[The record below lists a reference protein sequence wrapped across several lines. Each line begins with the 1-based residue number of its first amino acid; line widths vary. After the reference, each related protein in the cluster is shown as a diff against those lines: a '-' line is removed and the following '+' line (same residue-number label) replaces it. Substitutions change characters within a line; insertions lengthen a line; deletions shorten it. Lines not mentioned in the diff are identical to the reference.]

1 LTQKAKTMKKEIA
14 KVIVSEPYQKYQTIV
29 SYSSMRKITTFEWL
43 ILELLASYEK
53 TNFSILNLAA
63 LFNDI
68 FFIGDFEKTILPI
81 LKSLKSK
88 GMLSY
93 DDSDDY
99 ENLTLQDIELSGD
112 GKAFLYKGEMP
123 NDPKQE
129 EVAFSY
135 DFFNKK
141 LELHYKNRKTQP
153 TGIELCANEE
163 PTMNEFE
170 AIKILESQKNQF
182 NWFDDSTQ
190 INKIELHSSTK
201 EWEYIKNGVLL
212 DESGEITLT
221 ENNKEYLEEIFKYI
235 KNEWE
240 EKQNLN
246 NFDYSNFEQIE
257 KFQNNLSFFGN
268 EDILLR
274 NEKAYGVEP
283 YTKMVKEYLNKN
295 SNEIKVDIICESN
308 DFDIK
313 FSSKQII
320 IKLADKIPLENCV
333 LYNCRQNLCFA
344 NFLVKSDNKN
354 SKISLF
360 YSIKTQ
366 NFIDNFLPKII
377 SKYIYENSDIIYLAL
392 FLKAEN
398 RNKDILAWFN
408 SFKFNDGI
416 KKFDEFIEK
425 AAQLKDDKTL
435 NEIREYVLLN
445 NEKINSLNKN
455 EEIFDYI
462 KITQMNNNEQIYDKL
477 QINSYD
483 DLVQLMINLKSSGLK
498 QSKFIKKYYPKFF
511 SQISQIQ
518 NLQEISDVE
527 ITINKIRLLRK
538 DILIQEKQKE
548 KLDQIKSMINTIYN
562 LTGVPINDI
571 KNILFDSTIKDLINK
586 QNNNKKKE
594 GKKK

>member
-1 LTQKAKTMKKEIA
+1 MKKEIA

>member
-1 LTQKAKTMKKEIA
+1 MKKEIA

-571 KNILFDSTIKDLINK
+571 KNILFDSTIK
-586 QNNNKKKE
+586 NNNKKKE

>member
-1 LTQKAKTMKKEIA
+1 MKKEIA

-462 KITQMNNNEQIYDKL
+462 KITQMNNNEQIYD
-477 QINSYD
+477 I
-483 DLVQLMINLKSSGLK
+483 I
-498 QSKFIKKYYPKFF
+498 
-511 SQISQIQ
+511 
-518 NLQEISDVE
+518 
-527 ITINKIRLLRK
+527 
-538 DILIQEKQKE
+538 
-548 KLDQIKSMINTIYN
+548 
-562 LTGVPINDI
+562 
-571 KNILFDSTIKDLINK
+571 
-586 QNNNKKKE
+586 
-594 GKKK
+594 

>member
-1 LTQKAKTMKKEIA
+1 M
-14 KVIVSEPYQKYQTIV
+14 
-29 SYSSMRKITTFEWL
+29 
-43 ILELLASYEK
+43 
-53 TNFSILNLAA
+53 
-63 LFNDI
+63 
-68 FFIGDFEKTILPI
+68 
-81 LKSLKSK
+81 
-88 GMLSY
+88 
-93 DDSDDY
+93 
-99 ENLTLQDIELSGD
+99 
-112 GKAFLYKGEMP
+112 
-123 NDPKQE
+123 
-129 EVAFSY
+129 
-135 DFFNKK
+135 
-141 LELHYKNRKTQP
+141 HYKNRKTQP

>member
-1 LTQKAKTMKKEIA
+1 MKKEIA
-14 KVIVSEPYQKYQTIV
+14 KVTISEPYQKYQTIV
-29 SYSSMRKITTFEWL
+29 SYSSIRKITTFEWL

-68 FFIGDFEKTILPI
+68 FFIVDFEKTILPI
-81 LKSLKSK
+81 LKSLKLK
-88 GMLSY
+88 GLLSY
-93 DDSDDY
+93 YDSDNC
-99 ENLTLQDIELSGD
+99 ENLTLQDIKLSAD

-153 TGIELCANEE
+153 AGIELCTNEE
-163 PTMNEFE
+163 PTMNELE
-170 AIKILESQKNQF
+170 AIKILESQKNKFQ
-182 NWFDDSTQ
+182 WFDDSTQ
-190 INKIELHSSTK
+190 ISKIEPHSSTK
-201 EWEYIKNGVLL
+201 EWEHIKNGVLL

-235 KNEWE
+235 KNEWG

-246 NFDYSNFEQIE
+246 DFDYSNFEQIE
-257 KFQNNLSFFGN
+257 KFHNDLSFFGN
-268 EDILLR
+268 EDILLL
-274 NEKAYGVEP
+274 NGKADGVER
-283 YTKMVKEYLNKN
+283 YTKMVKEYFDKNKN
-295 SNEIKVDIICESN
+295 SNKIKVAIICESN
-308 DFDIK
+308 DFNIK
-313 FSSKQII
+313 FDSKNII
-320 IKLADKIPLENCV
+320 IQLSDKIPLENCV

-392 FLKAEN
+392 FLKADS

-408 SFKFNDGI
+408 SFKFDDGI
-416 KKFDEFIEK
+416 KKLDEFIEK

-435 NEIREYVLLN
+435 NEIKEYVLLN

-455 EEIFDYI
+455 EEIFDYV
-462 KITQMNNNEQIYDKL
+462 KTTKMKNNEKIYDKL

-483 DLVQLMINLKSSGLK
+483 DLMQLMIYLKSNGLK
-498 QSKFIKKYYPKFF
+498 QNKFIKKYYPKFF
-511 SQISQIQ
+511 KQISQIQ

-527 ITINKIRLLRK
+527 ITINKLRLFCK
-538 DILIQEKQKE
+538 DILTQEKQKE
-548 KLDQIKSMINTIYN
+548 KLDQIKSMVNTIYN
-562 LTGVPINDI
+562 LTDIPINDI

-586 QNNNKKKE
+586 QNSNKKKE
-594 GKKK
+594 KKKK

>member
-1 LTQKAKTMKKEIA
+1 MKKEIA

-29 SYSSMRKITTFEWL
+29 SYSSMRKITAFEWL

-190 INKIELHSSTK
+190 INKIELHSSKK

-235 KNEWE
+235 KNEWG

-246 NFDYSNFEQIE
+246 DFDYSNFEQIE
-257 KFQNNLSFFGN
+257 KFHNDLSFFGN
-268 EDILLR
+268 EDILLL
-274 NEKAYGVEP
+274 NGKAYGVER
-283 YTKMVKEYLNKN
+283 YIKMVKEYLNKN
-295 SNEIKVDIICESN
+295 SNKIKVAIICESN
-308 DFDIK
+308 DFNIK
-313 FSSKQII
+313 FDSKNII
-320 IKLADKIPLENCV
+320 IQLSDKIPLENCV

-344 NFLVKSDNKN
+344 NFLVKRDNKN

-392 FLKAEN
+392 FLKAES
-398 RNKDILAWFN
+398 RNKYILAWFN
-408 SFKFNDGI
+408 SFKFDDGI
-416 KKFDEFIEK
+416 KKLDEFIEK

-435 NEIREYVLLN
+435 NEIKEYVLLN

-455 EEIFDYI
+455 EEIFDYV
-462 KITQMNNNEQIYDKL
+462 KTTKMKNNEKIYDKL

-483 DLVQLMINLKSSGLK
+483 DLMQLIIYLKSNGLK
-498 QSKFIKKYYPKFF
+498 QNKFIKKYYPKFF
-511 SQISQIQ
+511 TQISQIQ

-527 ITINKIRLLRK
+527 ITINKLRLLCK
-538 DILIQEKQKE
+538 DILTQEKQKE
-548 KLDQIKSMINTIYN
+548 KLDQIKSMVNTIYN
-562 LTGVPINDI
+562 LTEIPINDI
-571 KNILFDSTIKDLINK
+571 KNILFDSSIKDLINK
-586 QNNNKKKE
+586 QNSNKKK
-594 GKKK
+594 GKNKK

>member
-1 LTQKAKTMKKEIA
+1 MKKEIA
-14 KVIVSEPYQKYQTIV
+14 KVTISEPYQKYQTIV
-29 SYSSMRKITTFEWL
+29 SYSSIRKITTFEWL

-81 LKSLKSK
+81 LKSLKRK
-88 GMLSY
+88 GLLSY
-93 DDSDDY
+93 DDSDNC
-99 ENLTLQDIELSGD
+99 ENLTLQDIKLSAD

-153 TGIELCANEE
+153 AGIELCTNEE
-163 PTMNEFE
+163 PTMNELE
-170 AIKILESQKNQF
+170 AIKILESQKNKFQ
-182 NWFDDSTQ
+182 WFDDSTQ
-190 INKIELHSSTK
+190 ISKIEPHSSTK
-201 EWEYIKNGVLL
+201 EWEHIKNGVLL

-235 KNEWE
+235 KNEWG

-246 NFDYSNFEQIE
+246 DFDYSNFEQIE
-257 KFQNNLSFFGN
+257 KFHNDLSFFGN
-268 EDILLR
+268 EDILLL
-274 NEKAYGVEP
+274 NGKADGVER
-283 YTKMVKEYLNKN
+283 YTKMVKEYFDKNKN
-295 SNEIKVDIICESN
+295 SNKIKVAIICESN
-308 DFDIK
+308 DFNIK
-313 FSSKQII
+313 FDSKNII
-320 IKLADKIPLENCV
+320 IQLSDKIPLENCV

-392 FLKAEN
+392 FLKADS

-408 SFKFNDGI
+408 SFKFDDGI
-416 KKFDEFIEK
+416 KKLDEFIEK

-435 NEIREYVLLN
+435 NEIKEYVLLN

-455 EEIFDYI
+455 EEIFDYV
-462 KITQMNNNEQIYDKL
+462 KTTKMKNNEKIYDKL

-483 DLVQLMINLKSSGLK
+483 DLMQLMIYLKSNGLK
-498 QSKFIKKYYPKFF
+498 QNKFIKKYYPKFF
-511 SQISQIQ
+511 KQISQIQ

-527 ITINKIRLLRK
+527 ITINKLRLLCK
-538 DILIQEKQKE
+538 DILTQEKQKE
-548 KLDQIKSMINTIYN
+548 KLDQIKSMVNTIYN
-562 LTGVPINDI
+562 LTDIPINDI

-586 QNNNKKKE
+586 QNSNKKKE
-594 GKKK
+594 KKKK

>member
-1 LTQKAKTMKKEIA
+1 MKKEIA

-123 NDPKQE
+123 NDPKHE

>member
-1 LTQKAKTMKKEIA
+1 MKKEIA

-295 SNEIKVDIICESN
+295 SNKIKVDIICESN

-538 DILIQEKQKE
+538 DILIREKQKE

>member
-1 LTQKAKTMKKEIA
+1 MKKEIA
-14 KVIVSEPYQKYQTIV
+14 KVTISEPYQKYQTIV
-29 SYSSMRKITTFEWL
+29 SCSSIRKITTFEWL

-81 LKSLKSK
+81 LKSLKRK
-88 GMLSY
+88 GLLSY
-93 DDSDDY
+93 DDSDNC
-99 ENLTLQDIELSGD
+99 ENLTLQDIKLSAD

-153 TGIELCANEE
+153 AGIELCTNEE
-163 PTMNEFE
+163 PTMNELE
-170 AIKILESQKNQF
+170 AIKILESQKNKFQ
-182 NWFDDSTQ
+182 WFDDSTQ
-190 INKIELHSSTK
+190 ISKIEPHSSTK
-201 EWEYIKNGVLL
+201 EWEHIKNGVLL

-235 KNEWE
+235 KNEWG

-246 NFDYSNFEQIE
+246 DFDYSNFEQIE
-257 KFQNNLSFFGN
+257 KFHNDLSFFGN
-268 EDILLR
+268 EDILLL
-274 NEKAYGVEP
+274 NGKADGVER
-283 YTKMVKEYLNKN
+283 YTKMVKEYFDKNKN
-295 SNEIKVDIICESN
+295 SNKIKVAIICESN
-308 DFDIK
+308 DFNIK
-313 FSSKQII
+313 FDSKNII
-320 IKLADKIPLENCV
+320 IQLSDKIPLENCV

-392 FLKAEN
+392 FLKADS

-408 SFKFNDGI
+408 SFKFDDGI
-416 KKFDEFIEK
+416 KKLDEFIEK

-435 NEIREYVLLN
+435 NEIKEYVLLN

-455 EEIFDYI
+455 EEIFDYV
-462 KITQMNNNEQIYDKL
+462 KTTKMKNNEKIYDKL

-483 DLVQLMINLKSSGLK
+483 DLMQLMIYLKSNGLK
-498 QSKFIKKYYPKFF
+498 QNKFIKKYYPKFF
-511 SQISQIQ
+511 KQISQIQ

-527 ITINKIRLLRK
+527 ITINKLRLLCK
-538 DILIQEKQKE
+538 DILTQEKQKE
-548 KLDQIKSMINTIYN
+548 KLDQIKSMVNTIYN
-562 LTGVPINDI
+562 LTDIPINDI

-586 QNNNKKKE
+586 QNSNKKKE
-594 GKKK
+594 KKKK

>member
-1 LTQKAKTMKKEIA
+1 MKKEIA

-43 ILELLASYEK
+43 ILELLSSYEK

>member
-1 LTQKAKTMKKEIA
+1 MKKEIA
-14 KVIVSEPYQKYQTIV
+14 KVTISEPYQKYQTIV
-29 SYSSMRKITTFEWL
+29 SYSSIRKITTFEWL

-81 LKSLKSK
+81 LKSLKRK
-88 GMLSY
+88 GLLSY
-93 DDSDDY
+93 DDSDNC
-99 ENLTLQDIELSGD
+99 ENLTLQDIKLSAD

-153 TGIELCANEE
+153 AGIELCTNEE
-163 PTMNEFE
+163 PTMNELE
-170 AIKILESQKNQF
+170 AIKILESQKNKFQ
-182 NWFDDSTQ
+182 WFDDSTQ
-190 INKIELHSSTK
+190 ISKIEPHSSTK
-201 EWEYIKNGVLL
+201 EWEHIKNGVLL

-235 KNEWE
+235 KNEWG

-246 NFDYSNFEQIE
+246 DFDYSNFEQIE
-257 KFQNNLSFFGN
+257 KFHNDLSFFGN
-268 EDILLR
+268 EDILLL
-274 NEKAYGVEP
+274 NGKADGVER
-283 YTKMVKEYLNKN
+283 YTKMVKEYFDKNKN
-295 SNEIKVDIICESN
+295 SNKIKVAIICESN
-308 DFDIK
+308 DFNIK
-313 FSSKQII
+313 FDSKNII
-320 IKLADKIPLENCV
+320 IQLSDKIPLENCV

-392 FLKAEN
+392 FLKADS

-408 SFKFNDGI
+408 SFKFDDGI
-416 KKFDEFIEK
+416 KKLDEFIEK

-435 NEIREYVLLN
+435 NEIKEYVLLN

-455 EEIFDYI
+455 EEIFDYV
-462 KITQMNNNEQIYDKL
+462 KTTKMKNNEKIYDKL

-483 DLVQLMINLKSSGLK
+483 DLMQLMIYLKSNGLK
-498 QSKFIKKYYPKFF
+498 QNKFIKKYYPKFF
-511 SQISQIQ
+511 KQISQIQ

-527 ITINKIRLLRK
+527 ITINKLRLFCK
-538 DILIQEKQKE
+538 DILTQEKQKE
-548 KLDQIKSMINTIYN
+548 KLDQIKSMVNTIYN
-562 LTGVPINDI
+562 LTDIPINDI

-586 QNNNKKKE
+586 QNSNKKKE
-594 GKKK
+594 KKKK

>member
-1 LTQKAKTMKKEIA
+1 MKKEIA
-14 KVIVSEPYQKYQTIV
+14 KVTVSEPYQKYQTIV

-53 TNFSILNLAA
+53 TNFSILKLAA

-99 ENLTLQDIELSGD
+99 ENLTLQDIELNGD
-112 GKAFLYKGEMP
+112 GKAFLDKGEMP

-129 EVAFSY
+129 EVTFSY

-153 TGIELCANEE
+153 TGIELCIDEE
-163 PTMNEFE
+163 STMDELE

-235 KNEWE
+235 KNEWG

-246 NFDYSNFEQIE
+246 DFDYSNFEQIE
-257 KFQNNLSFFGN
+257 KFHNDLSFFGN
-268 EDILLR
+268 EDILLL
-274 NEKAYGVEP
+274 NGKAYGVER
-283 YTKMVKEYLNKN
+283 YTKMVKEYLNKS
-295 SNEIKVDIICESN
+295 SNKIKVAIICESN
-308 DFDIK
+308 DFNIK
-313 FSSKQII
+313 FGSKNII
-320 IKLADKIPLENCV
+320 IQLSDKIPLENCV
-333 LYNCRQNLCFA
+333 LYNCRQNLCFT

-366 NFIDNFLPKII
+366 NFIDNFLHKII

-392 FLKAEN
+392 FLKAES

-408 SFKFNDGI
+408 SFKFDDGI
-416 KKFDEFIEK
+416 KKLDEFIEK

-435 NEIREYVLLN
+435 NEIKEYVLLN

-455 EEIFDYI
+455 EEIFDYV
-462 KITQMNNNEQIYDKL
+462 KTTKMKNNEKIYDKL
-477 QINSYD
+477 HINSYD
-483 DLVQLMINLKSSGLK
+483 DLMQLMIYLKASGLK
-498 QSKFIKKYYPKFF
+498 QNKFIKKYYPKFF
-511 SQISQIQ
+511 TQISQIQ

-527 ITINKIRLLRK
+527 ITINIIRLLCK
-538 DILIQEKQKE
+538 EILTQEKQKE
-548 KLDQIKSMINTIYN
+548 KLDQIKGMVNTIYN
-562 LTGVPINDI
+562 LTGIPINDI
-571 KNILFDSTIKDLINK
+571 KNILFDSAIKDLINK
-586 QNNNKKKE
+586 QNSNKKK
-594 GKKK
+594 GKNKK

>member
-1 LTQKAKTMKKEIA
+1 MKKEIA

-123 NDPKQE
+123 NDPNQE

-201 EWEYIKNGVLL
+201 ECEYIKNGVLL

>member
-1 LTQKAKTMKKEIA
+1 MKKEIA

-201 EWEYIKNGVLL
+201 EWEKRSA
-212 DESGEITLT
+212 SG
-221 ENNKEYLEEIFKYI
+221 
-235 KNEWE
+235 
-240 EKQNLN
+240 
-246 NFDYSNFEQIE
+246 
-257 KFQNNLSFFGN
+257 
-268 EDILLR
+268 
-274 NEKAYGVEP
+274 
-283 YTKMVKEYLNKN
+283 
-295 SNEIKVDIICESN
+295 
-308 DFDIK
+308 
-313 FSSKQII
+313 
-320 IKLADKIPLENCV
+320 
-333 LYNCRQNLCFA
+333 
-344 NFLVKSDNKN
+344 
-354 SKISLF
+354 
-360 YSIKTQ
+360 
-366 NFIDNFLPKII
+366 
-377 SKYIYENSDIIYLAL
+377 
-392 FLKAEN
+392 
-398 RNKDILAWFN
+398 
-408 SFKFNDGI
+408 
-416 KKFDEFIEK
+416 
-425 AAQLKDDKTL
+425 
-435 NEIREYVLLN
+435 
-445 NEKINSLNKN
+445 
-455 EEIFDYI
+455 
-462 KITQMNNNEQIYDKL
+462 
-477 QINSYD
+477 
-483 DLVQLMINLKSSGLK
+483 
-498 QSKFIKKYYPKFF
+498 
-511 SQISQIQ
+511 
-518 NLQEISDVE
+518 
-527 ITINKIRLLRK
+527 
-538 DILIQEKQKE
+538 
-548 KLDQIKSMINTIYN
+548 
-562 LTGVPINDI
+562 
-571 KNILFDSTIKDLINK
+571 
-586 QNNNKKKE
+586 
-594 GKKK
+594 

>member
-1 LTQKAKTMKKEIA
+1 M
-14 KVIVSEPYQKYQTIV
+14 
-29 SYSSMRKITTFEWL
+29 
-43 ILELLASYEK
+43 IL
-53 TNFSILNLAA
+53 
-63 LFNDI
+63 
-68 FFIGDFEKTILPI
+68 
-81 LKSLKSK
+81 
-88 GMLSY
+88 
-93 DDSDDY
+93 
-99 ENLTLQDIELSGD
+99 
-112 GKAFLYKGEMP
+112 
-123 NDPKQE
+123 
-129 EVAFSY
+129 
-135 DFFNKK
+135 
-141 LELHYKNRKTQP
+141 
-153 TGIELCANEE
+153 
-163 PTMNEFE
+163 
-170 AIKILESQKNQF
+170 
-182 NWFDDSTQ
+182 
-190 INKIELHSSTK
+190 
-201 EWEYIKNGVLL
+201 
-212 DESGEITLT
+212 
-221 ENNKEYLEEIFKYI
+221 
-235 KNEWE
+235 
-240 EKQNLN
+240 
-246 NFDYSNFEQIE
+246 
-257 KFQNNLSFFGN
+257 
-268 EDILLR
+268 
-274 NEKAYGVEP
+274 
-283 YTKMVKEYLNKN
+283 
-295 SNEIKVDIICESN
+295 
-308 DFDIK
+308 
-313 FSSKQII
+313 SSKQII

>member
-1 LTQKAKTMKKEIA
+1 MKKEIA
-14 KVIVSEPYQKYQTIV
+14 KVIVSEPYKKYQTIV

-153 TGIELCANEE
+153 AGIELCTNEE
-163 PTMNEFE
+163 PTLNELE
-170 AIKILESQKNQF
+170 AIKILESQKNKFQ
-182 NWFDDSTQ
+182 WFDDSTQ
-190 INKIELHSSTK
+190 INKIELHSSIK
-201 EWEYIKNGVLL
+201 EWEHIKTGVLL
-212 DESGEITLT
+212 DEGGQIALT
-221 ENNKEYLEEIFKYI
+221 ENNEEYLEEIFKYI
-235 KNEWE
+235 KNEWVDE
-240 EKQNLN
+240 QNLN
-246 NFDYSNFEQIE
+246 DFDYSNFEQIE
-257 KFQNNLSFFGN
+257 KFRYDFSFFGN
-268 EDILLR
+268 EDILLLSR
-274 NEKAYGVEP
+274 KAYGVKRYAE
-283 YTKMVKEYLNKN
+283 MIKEYLNKN
-295 SNEIKVDIICESN
+295 GNKIKVAIICESN
-308 DFDIK
+308 DFNIK
-313 FSSKQII
+313 FDSKNII
-320 IKLADKIPLENCV
+320 IQLSDKIPLENCV
-333 LYNCRQNLCFA
+333 LYNCRQNVCFA

-354 SKISLF
+354 SKISLC
-360 YSIKTQ
+360 YSVKTQ
-366 NFIDNFLPKII
+366 NFIDSFLPKII
-377 SKYIYENSDIIYLAL
+377 SKYLYENSDIIYLAL

-562 LTGVPINDI
+562 LTGVLINDI

-586 QNNNKKKE
+586 QNNNKKKG

>member
-1 LTQKAKTMKKEIA
+1 MKKEIA

-81 LKSLKSK
+81 LKSLKRK

>member
-1 LTQKAKTMKKEIA
+1 MKKEIA

-377 SKYIYENSDIIYLAL
+377 SKYIYENSDTIYLAL

>member
-1 LTQKAKTMKKEIA
+1 MKKEIA
-14 KVIVSEPYQKYQTIV
+14 KVTISEPYQKYQTIV

-43 ILELLASYEK
+43 ILELITSYEK

-81 LKSLKSK
+81 LKSLKRK
-88 GMLSY
+88 GLLSY
-93 DDSDDY
+93 DDSDDC
-99 ENLTLQDIELSGD
+99 ENLTLQDIKLSAD

-153 TGIELCANEE
+153 TGIELCIDEE
-163 PTMNEFE
+163 STMDELE

-221 ENNKEYLEEIFKYI
+221 ENNNEYLEEIFKYI
-235 KNEWE
+235 KNEWG

-246 NFDYSNFEQIE
+246 DFDYSNFEQIE
-257 KFQNNLSFFGN
+257 KFYNDLSFFGN

-295 SNEIKVDIICESN
+295 SNKIKVDIICESN

-344 NFLVKSDNKN
+344 NFLVKSNNTN
-354 SKISLF
+354 SRISLF

-377 SKYIYENSDIIYLAL
+377 SKYLYENSNIIYLAL

-586 QNNNKKKE
+586 QNNNKKKG

>member
-1 LTQKAKTMKKEIA
+1 MKKEIA
-14 KVIVSEPYQKYQTIV
+14 KVKVSEPYQKYQTIV
-29 SYSSMRKITTFEWL
+29 SYSSMRKITAFEWL

-53 TNFSILNLAA
+53 INFPILKLAA

-68 FFIGDFEKTILPI
+68 FFIGDFKKTILPI
-81 LKSLKSK
+81 LKSLKRK
-88 GMLSY
+88 GLLSY
-93 DDSDDY
+93 DDSDDC

-123 NDPKQE
+123 NDIKQE

-153 TGIELCANEE
+153 AGIELCTNEE
-163 PTMNEFE
+163 PTMNELE
-170 AIKILESQKNQF
+170 AIKILESQKNKFQ
-182 NWFDDSTQ
+182 WFDDSTQ
-190 INKIELHSSTK
+190 INKIELRSSIK
-201 EWEYIKNGVLL
+201 EWEHIKNGVFL
-212 DESGEITLT
+212 DEGGQITLT
-221 ENNKEYLEEIFKYI
+221 ENNEEYLEEIFKYI
-235 KNEWE
+235 KNEWVDE
-240 EKQNLN
+240 QNLN
-246 NFDYSNFEQIE
+246 DFDYSNFEQIE
-257 KFQNNLSFFGN
+257 KFRDDFSFFGN
-268 EDILLR
+268 EDILLLSR
-274 NEKAYGVEP
+274 KAYGVKRYAE
-283 YTKMVKEYLNKN
+283 MIKEYLNKN
-295 SNEIKVDIICESN
+295 GNKIKVAIICESN

-320 IKLADKIPLENCV
+320 IKLVDKMPLENCA
-333 LYNCRQNLCFA
+333 LYNCRQNVCFA

-354 SKISLF
+354 SKISLC
-360 YSIKTQ
+360 YSVKTQ
-366 NFIDNFLPKII
+366 NFIDSFLPKII
-377 SKYIYENSDIIYLAL
+377 SKYLYENSDIIYLAL

-435 NEIREYVLLN
+435 NEIKEYVLLN

-483 DLVQLMINLKSSGLK
+483 DLMQLIINLKSSGLK

-511 SQISQIQ
+511 AQISQIQ

-586 QNNNKKKE
+586 QNNNKKKG

>member
-1 LTQKAKTMKKEIA
+1 MKKEIA
-14 KVIVSEPYQKYQTIV
+14 KVIVSEPYKKYQTIV

-153 TGIELCANEE
+153 AGIELCTNEE
-163 PTMNEFE
+163 PTLNELE
-170 AIKILESQKNQF
+170 AIKILESQKNKFQ
-182 NWFDDSTQ
+182 WFDDSTQ
-190 INKIELHSSTK
+190 INKIELHSSIK
-201 EWEYIKNGVLL
+201 EWEHIKTGVLL
-212 DESGEITLT
+212 DEGGQIALT
-221 ENNKEYLEEIFKYI
+221 ENNEEYLEEIFKYI
-235 KNEWE
+235 KNEWVDE
-240 EKQNLN
+240 QNLN
-246 NFDYSNFEQIE
+246 DFDYSNFEQIE
-257 KFQNNLSFFGN
+257 KFRYDFSFFGN
-268 EDILLR
+268 EDILLL
-274 NEKAYGVEP
+274 NGKAYSVER
-283 YTKMVKEYLNKN
+283 YTKMVKEYFNKN
-295 SNEIKVDIICESN
+295 SNKIKVAIICESN
-308 DFDIK
+308 DFNIK
-313 FSSKQII
+313 FDSKNII
-320 IKLADKIPLENCV
+320 IQLSDKIPLENCV

-586 QNNNKKKE
+586 QNNNKKK
-594 GKKK
+594 GG

>member
-1 LTQKAKTMKKEIA
+1 MKKEIA
-14 KVIVSEPYQKYQTIV
+14 KVTVSEPYQKYQTIV

-53 TNFSILNLAA
+53 TNFSILKLAA

-93 DDSDDY
+93 DDSDDC
-99 ENLTLQDIELSGD
+99 ENLTLQDIELNGD

-129 EVAFSY
+129 EVTFSY

-190 INKIELHSSTK
+190 INKIELHSSKK

-235 KNEWE
+235 KNEWG

-246 NFDYSNFEQIE
+246 DFDYSNFEQIE
-257 KFQNNLSFFGN
+257 KFHNDLSFFGS
-268 EDILLR
+268 EDILLL
-274 NEKAYGVEP
+274 NGKAYGVER
-283 YTKMVKEYLNKN
+283 YTKMVKEYLNKS
-295 SNEIKVDIICESN
+295 SNKIKVAIICESN
-308 DFDIK
+308 DFNIK
-313 FSSKQII
+313 FDSKNII
-320 IKLADKIPLENCV
+320 IQLSDKIPLENCV

-392 FLKAEN
+392 FLKAES

-408 SFKFNDGI
+408 SFKFDDGI
-416 KKFDEFIEK
+416 KKLDEFIEK
-425 AAQLKDDKTL
+425 AAQLKDGKTL
-435 NEIREYVLLN
+435 NEI
-445 NEKINSLNKN
+445 K
-455 EEIFDYI
+455 
-462 KITQMNNNEQIYDKL
+462 T
-477 QINSYD
+477 
-483 DLVQLMINLKSSGLK
+483 
-498 QSKFIKKYYPKFF
+498 KKY
-511 SQISQIQ
+511 
-518 NLQEISDVE
+518 
-527 ITINKIRLLRK
+527 
-538 DILIQEKQKE
+538 
-548 KLDQIKSMINTIYN
+548 
-562 LTGVPINDI
+562 LTM
-571 KNILFDSTIKDLINK
+571 
-586 QNNNKKKE
+586 
-594 GKKK
+594 

>member
-1 LTQKAKTMKKEIA
+1 MKKEIA

-29 SYSSMRKITTFEWL
+29 SYSSMRKITTFEWI